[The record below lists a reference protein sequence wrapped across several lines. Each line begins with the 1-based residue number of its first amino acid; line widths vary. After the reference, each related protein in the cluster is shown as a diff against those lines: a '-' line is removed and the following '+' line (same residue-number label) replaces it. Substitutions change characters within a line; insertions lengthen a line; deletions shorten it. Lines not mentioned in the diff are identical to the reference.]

1 MKKSNKPKK
10 QIMPGRKISQNKKP
24 FRKGF
29 MKIDGLLY
37 DLAKTH
43 KLEAVL
49 QKQTVSKNWEN
60 ILSGFF
66 EKSQGQTKVLDLK
79 NGVLVVASLDKQL
92 AYEIK
97 VLAQRIIYALNSFL
111 GGQFIFAI
119 RVVV

>member
-1 MKKSNKPKK
+1 
-10 QIMPGRKISQNKKP
+10 
-24 FRKGF
+24 

>member
-1 MKKSNKPKK
+1 
-10 QIMPGRKISQNKKP
+10 MPLGKMSQNKKP

-29 MKIDGLLY
+29 IKIDGLLY
-37 DLAKTH
+37 GLAKNH

-49 QKQTVSKNWEN
+49 HKQQVSKNWEN

-66 EKSQGQTKVLDLK
+66 EKPQGQTKVLDLK

-97 VLAQRIIYALNSFL
+97 ILAQRIVYALNNLL
-111 GGQFIFAI
+111 GGQFVLAI
-119 RVVV
+119 RVET